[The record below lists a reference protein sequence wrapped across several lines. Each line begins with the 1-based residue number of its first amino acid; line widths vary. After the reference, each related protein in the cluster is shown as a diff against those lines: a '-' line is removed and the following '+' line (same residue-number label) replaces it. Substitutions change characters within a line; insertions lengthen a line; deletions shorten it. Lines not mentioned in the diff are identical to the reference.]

1 MKGKILVIDDE
12 KLKRVTLK
20 TQLEDEGYSVE
31 IGENAFVGLD
41 YLRKSSFDVVV
52 TDLRMPSMDGL
63 TFLREIK
70 RLSPEIE
77 VIMMTAYGTIE
88 NAVEA
93 MKEGAYDYITK
104 PFPYDA
110 LSIKLNR
117 LMEYRKG
124 KVQIATLQKKIQ
136 SQYCY
141 QNLIGHSRAMRTIYE
156 KADAVADSDTSILI
170 QGETGTGKELLAN
183 ALHYN
188 SHRKYGP
195 FITLSCAILNREI
208 LESELFGHE
217 KGAFTG
223 ALRRKRGRFELADK
237 GTIFLD
243 DVDDIPVELQVKL
256 LRVIEE
262 RAFER
267 VGGEQPLKVNVRVI
281 CATKKDLQQM
291 VSEGKFREDLYY
303 RLNVVKIELP
313 PLRARREDISL
324 LARHFLKKLCKE
336 RNKSL
341 HYFTH
346 EVQKVLLRHDWPG
359 NVRELENIVEHAVT
373 LSKSDRITVDDLPD
387 YIRDVHAQDGMV
399 SLDPGGNKQI
409 NLSEA
414 VSEVEAKL
422 ILWALK
428 EAEGNQVKAAK
439 LLNIPRTTLRDK
451 LARLRSLDNPS
462 TNDDSTSPYDHP
474 LNV

>member
-12 KLKRVTLK
+12 KLKRMTLK

-31 IGENAFVGLD
+31 IGENAFVGLER
-41 YLRKSSFDVVV
+41 LKKHAFDVVV

-63 TFLREIK
+63 TFLKKIK
-70 RLSPEIE
+70 KLSPETE

-104 PFPYDA
+104 PFPYDE

-117 LMEYRKG
+117 LMEHQKG
-124 KVQIATLQKKIQ
+124 KVQIEALQKKIQ
-136 SQYCY
+136 SQYRY
-141 QNLIGHSRAMRTIYE
+141 QNLIGRSKVMRTIFE
-156 KADAVADSDTSILI
+156 KADAVADSDTTILI
-170 QGETGTGKELLAN
+170 QGETGTGKELVAN

-188 SHRKYGP
+188 SHRKHGP
-195 FITLSCAILNREI
+195 FIKLSCAILNREI

-243 DVDDIPVELQVKL
+243 EVDDIPIELQVKL

-262 RAFER
+262 KIFER
-267 VGGEQPLKVNVRVI
+267 VGGEQSIEVDVRVI
-281 CATKKDLQQM
+281 CATKKDLKQM
-291 VSEGKFREDLYY
+291 VSEAKFREDLYY

-313 PLRARREDISL
+313 PLRDRREDIPL
-324 LARHFLKKLCKE
+324 LAQHFLKKLASEK
-336 RNKSL
+336 NKSVRD
-341 HYFTH
+341 FSP
-346 EVQKVLLRHDWPG
+346 EAQKLLLKHNWWG
-359 NVRELENIVEHAVT
+359 NVRELENVVEHAVT
-373 LSKSDRITVDDLPD
+373 LSKSDRIIEDDLPE
-387 YIRDVHAQDGMV
+387 YLQDVHAHNGLF
-399 SLDPGGNKQI
+399 SLNFSGNKQI
-409 NLSEA
+409 NFSETI
-414 VSEVEAKL
+414 SEVETQL
-422 ILWALK
+422 IYWALK
-428 EAEGNQVKAAK
+428 EARGNQVKAAE

-451 LARLRSLDNPS
+451 LVRLKFLN
-462 TNDDSTSPYDHP
+462 HP
-474 LNV
+474 AQI

>member
-20 TQLEDEGYSVE
+20 TQLEDAGYDVE

-41 YLRKSSFDVVV
+41 HLRKSTFDVVI

-63 TFLREIK
+63 TFLKEIK
-70 RLSPEIE
+70 RLSPAIE
-77 VIMMTAYGTIE
+77 VMLMTAYGTIE

-104 PFPYDA
+104 PFTYDE

-117 LMEYRKG
+117 LMEHRKG
-124 KVQIATLQKKIQ
+124 KVQIEALQKKIQ
-136 SQYCY
+136 SQYRY
-141 QNLIGHSRAMRTIYE
+141 QNLIGRSKAMRTIFE
-156 KADAVADSDTSILI
+156 KADAVADSDTNILI

-188 SHRKYGP
+188 SHRKYGS
-195 FITLSCAILNREI
+195 FIKLSCAILNREI

-243 DVDDIPVELQVKL
+243 DVDDIPFELQVKL

-262 RAFER
+262 KTFER
-267 VGGEQPLKVNVRVI
+267 VGGEQSLKVDVRVI
-281 CATKKDLQQM
+281 CATKKDLKQM

-313 PLRARREDISL
+313 ALREHREDIAFL
-324 LARHFLKKLCKE
+324 VQHFLKKLSKE
-336 RNKSL
+336 KNKSVKN
-341 HYFTH
+341 FSP
-346 EVQKVLLRHDWPG
+346 EVQKILLRHDWLG
-359 NVRELENIVEHAVT
+359 NVRELENVVEHAVT
-373 LSKSDRITVDDLPD
+373 LSKSDRITEDDLPD
-387 YIRDVHAQDGMV
+387 YIRDVHV
-399 SLDPGGNKQI
+399 HGGLFSINLGENKQI
-409 NLSEA
+409 DFSEA
-414 VSEVEAKL
+414 ISDVEAKL
-422 ILWALK
+422 IYWALK
-428 EAEGNQVKAAK
+428 EAGDNQVKAAE

-451 LARLRSLDNPS
+451 LARLKFLNNPS
-462 TNDDSTSPYDHP
+462 QE
-474 LNV
+474 

>member
-12 KLKRVTLK
+12 KLKRMTLK

-31 IGENAFVGLD
+31 IGANAFVGLEH
-41 YLRKSSFDVVV
+41 LKKNSFDVVV

-63 TFLREIK
+63 TFLKEIK
-70 RLSPEIE
+70 KLSPETE

-93 MKEGAYDYITK
+93 MKQGAYDYLTK
-104 PFPYDA
+104 PFPYDE

-117 LMEYRKG
+117 LMEHQRG
-124 KVQIATLQKKIQ
+124 KVQIEELQKKIQ
-136 SQYCY
+136 SQYRY
-141 QNLIGHSRAMRTIYE
+141 QNLIGRSKVMRTIFE
-156 KADAVADSDTSILI
+156 KADAVADSDTTVLI
-170 QGETGTGKELLAN
+170 QGETGTGKELMAN

-188 SHRKYGP
+188 SHRKHGP
-195 FITLSCAILNREI
+195 FINLSCAILNREI

-217 KGAFTG
+217 RGAFTG

-243 DVDDIPVELQVKL
+243 EVDDIPFELQVKL

-262 RAFER
+262 KTFER
-267 VGGEQPLKVNVRVI
+267 VGGEQSLEVDVRVI
-281 CATKKDLQQM
+281 CATKKDLKQM

-313 PLRARREDISL
+313 PLRERREDIYL
-324 LARHFLKKLCKE
+324 LSQHFLKKLSREK
-336 RNKSL
+336 NKSVD
-341 HYFTH
+341 YFSP
-346 EVQKVLLRHDWPG
+346 EVQKILLRHDWSG
-359 NVRELENIVEHAVT
+359 NVRELENVVEHAVT
-373 LSKSDRITVDDLPD
+373 LCKSDRITVDDLPE
-387 YIRDVHAQDGMV
+387 YLRDVHTQNGLL
-399 SLDPGGNKQI
+399 SLNFRGNKQI
-409 NLSEA
+409 NFSET

-422 ILWALK
+422 IYWALK
-428 EAEGNQVKAAK
+428 EAGGNQVKAAE

-451 LARLRSLDNPS
+451 LSRLK
-462 TNDDSTSPYDHP
+462 
-474 LNV
+474 